1 FQLNNKTNS
10 GNYILTGNP
19 SRRSKSVSRDLG
31 NSDKGQIASP
41 REPPEPVNS
50 PDPEC
55 KEEDE
60 KEEKEEIQGEI
71 SHPDGKIEKVYKN
84 GCHVILFPNGT
95 RKEASADGKT
105 VTVTFFN
112 GDVKQVMPDG
122 RVIYYYAA
130 TLTTHTTYP
139 GGLEVL
145 HFSSGQIEKHFPDG
159 RKEITFPDQ
168 TIKNLFADG
177 QEESIFPDGT
187 IVRGQRDGN
196 KIIEFNNGQRE
207 LHTAQFKRR
216 EYPDGTVKTV
226 YTNGLQETKYSSGR
240 VRVKDKDGNVLM
252 DTKLS

>member
-1 FQLNNKTNS
+1 MPKH
-10 GNYILTGNP
+10 GNP
-19 SRRSKSVSRDLG
+19 SRRSKSVPPQELG
-31 NSDKGQIASP
+31 SSDKEQAALP
-41 REPPEPVNS
+41 REPFKPIS
-50 PDPEC
+50 LLDPEYR
-55 KEEDE
+55 KE
-60 KEEKEEIQGEI
+60 KNQEIQEEI
-71 SHPDGKIEKVYKN
+71 SHPDGKVEKIYKN
-84 GCHVILFPNGT
+84 GYQIILFPNGT
-95 RKEASADGKT
+95 QKEVSADGKSI
-105 VTVTFFN
+105 TVTFFN

-130 TLTTHTTYP
+130 AQTTHTTHP
-139 GGLEVL
+139 EGLEVL

-187 IVRGQRDGN
+187 VVRVQRDGE

-226 YTNGLQETKYSSGR
+226 YANGHQETKYTSGR

-252 DTKLS
+252 DTEL